1 MRTLILAALLSTGTL
16 IAQAASS
23 TPVATS
29 SASQT
34 ALIQALQGRWVG
46 VLDYR
51 DYSEPPTSEKRVHL
65 PTWLTIAPATEGIS
79 CNYAYDDGPN
89 KILFN
94 HSALVIDLPSRTYKV
109 LGTDA
114 VNESYT
120 ITNPEALHD
129 GRGTLTLTG
138 QGADNNKPAEI
149 RATWTI
155 RRNLLSWFEEVRP
168 AGSSAPFTFRHQ
180 YTFTRADPPTPSAS
194 LPK

>member
-16 IAQAASS
+16 TAQSASGA
-23 TPVATS
+23 PVSVT

-65 PTWLTIAPATEGIS
+65 PTWLTIAPANEGAS
-79 CNYAYDDGPN
+79 FDYTYDDGPN
-89 KILFN
+89 KILLS
-94 HSALVIDLPSRTYKV
+94 HSALVIDLRSRTYEV

-114 VNESYT
+114 AIESYT

-129 GRGTLTLTG
+129 GRGTLTLIG
-138 QGADNNKPAEI
+138 QGTDNNKPAEI
-149 RATWTI
+149 RTAWTI
-155 RRNLLSWFEEVRP
+155 RRNLLSWLEEVRP
-168 AGSSAPFTFRHQ
+168 AGSSAPFSFRHQ
-180 YTFTRADPPTPSAS
+180 YTFTRADPPTPSAP